1 MHYKTVRFAAAL
13 AAVML
18 AAGCEH
24 TLLED
29 TIFDSEYVARH
40 LPNEEKVL
48 SATMFTPRPTAVVQ
62 TYCYTTI
69 GEVER
74 YARPQLRRR
83 LPPQR
88 LLRPRARINPNGNAA
103 CG

>member
-1 MHYKTVRFAAAL
+1 MHYKSVRFAAAL

-62 TYCYTTI
+62 TIATPPSTKSS
-69 GEVER
+69 VMP
-74 YARPQLRRR
+74 ARS
-83 LPPQR
+83 
-88 LLRPRARINPNGNAA
+88 
-103 CG
+103 

>member
-1 MHYKTVRFAAAL
+1 MHYKSVRFAAAL

-48 SATMFTPRPTAVVQ
+48 SATMFTPRPIAVVQ

-74 YARPQLRRR
+74 YAHPQLWRR